1 MHGTGAGGLHF
12 GNRCDIVKA
21 LAQIPQDTL
30 VFGNI
35 DPVGVFKSASSQTVR
50 SETLQLLRAAKKY
63 SNFILSSGC
72 DVPPNVPLENIDA
85 FFQALSDYNE
95 GRID

>member
-1 MHGTGAGGLHF
+1 
-12 GNRCDIVKA
+12 
-21 LAQIPQDTL
+21 
-30 VFGNI
+30 
-35 DPVGVFKSASSQTVR
+35 VR
-50 SETLQLLRAAKKY
+50 SETLQLLRAARKY

-72 DVPPNVPLENIDA
+72 DVPPDVPLENIDA